1 MEADL
6 EILSYVNESSKM
18 TTLAIKDL
26 IKILEEKK
34 NNIKKELKETLLTF
48 ESYTK
53 ESKKM
58 IDKKKEK
65 DKDLKFSTKAM
76 TKMGIKKEIKKDNS
90 DSAVAHMIIEGLTIG
105 IIDIESLISK
115 YEKEADKKVIKYIKE
130 YLDFNKKQVENYKE
144 YL

>member
-1 MEADL
+1 
-6 EILSYVNESSKM
+6 M

-26 IKILEEKK
+26 IKLLEEKK
-34 NNIKKELKETLLTF
+34 NNIKKELKESLLTF

-58 IDKKKEK
+58 IDKKNEK
-65 DKDLKFSTKAM
+65 DEDIKFSTKTM

-105 IIDIESLISK
+105 IIDIESLISN
-115 YEKEADKKVIKYIKE
+115 YEKETDKKVIKFIKE
-130 YLDFNKKQVENYKE
+130 YLVFNKKQVEIYKE